1 MEITQKL
8 YTIQKQLHQILEL
21 KKKPIFQNKYNA
33 NVVYEWNIDG
43 ISEYNILNTLYQMKM
58 VLNVHKTQKLQI
70 MQ

>member
-58 VLNVHKTQKLQI
+58 VLNVHKTQ
-70 MQ
+70 